1 MTRSETA
8 ATPATDS
15 YQPTEAFAQQQDE
28 RDPLAGYRERFCC
41 PQTPDGNRVMYFA
54 GNSLGLQPDKA
65 RQYVE
70 QEIEDWQTLAV
81 KAHLDGRTPWFSY
94 HEVLSESGARLVGA
108 KPGGGEVVFMNSL
121 TVNIHL
127 MLVTFYQ
134 PTKTRYK
141 IMVERPAFPS
151 DLYAVTTHMRTRGI
165 DPKDGLLQLAPRE
178 GEHTLRTEDIE
189 AVLDE
194 QGDEIALVMFGCPNF
209 YTGQVFDIE
218 RITAAGKSKGCAV
231 GFDLAHGAGN
241 IAPRLHDWD
250 VDFAMW
256 CSYKY
261 LNGGPGAV
269 GGCFVHERHGNN
281 LDLPRYAGWWGDDPQ
296 DRFQMHLQRP
306 FVPQGGADGWQ
317 LSNPPILAMAALRAS
332 LEMFDEAGIDT
343 LREKSKKLTGYLRFL
358 IERAGADGYEI
369 ITPSD
374 PDAQG
379 CQLSILVHDKPQE
392 RFQALL
398 DAGVICD
405 FREPNVIRVAPTPF
419 YNTFHE
425 AWRFAQILTG

>member
-8 ATPATDS
+8 ATPTTDS
-15 YQPTEAFAQQQDE
+15 YQPTEAFAIEQDK
-28 RDPLAGYRERFCC
+28 RDPLAAYRERFCC
-41 PQTPDGNRVMYFA
+41 PQTPDGKRVIYFA

-65 RQYVE
+65 RQYVQ
-70 QEIEDWQTLAV
+70 QEVEDWQTLAV

-94 HEVLSESGARLVGA
+94 HEVFSESGARLVGA
-108 KPGGGEVVFMNSL
+108 KPGAGEVVFMNSL
-121 TVNIHL
+121 SVNIHL

-134 PTKTRYK
+134 PSESRYK

-165 DPKDGLLQLAPRE
+165 DPKDGLLQLAPRD
-178 GEHTLRTEDIE
+178 GEHTILTEDIE
-189 AVLDE
+189 AALDE
-194 QGDEIALVMFGCPNF
+194 HGDEIALVMFGCPNF
-209 YTGQVFDIE
+209 YTGQVFDIQ
-218 RITAAGKSKGCAV
+218 RITAAAKSKGCAV

-241 IAPRLHDWD
+241 IAPQLHDWD

-269 GGCFVHERHGNN
+269 GGCFVHETHGNN

-306 FVPQGGADGWQ
+306 FVAQSGADGWQ

-332 LEMFDEAGIDT
+332 LELFDEAGIDK
-343 LREKSKKLTGYLRFL
+343 LRAKSKKLTGYLRFL
-358 IERAGADGYEI
+358 IERAGPDGCEI

-374 PDAQG
+374 PEAQG
-379 CQLSILVHDKPQE
+379 CQLSILVHDDPQA

-398 DAGVICD
+398 DASAVCD
-405 FREPNVIRVAPTPF
+405 FREPNIIRVAPTPL

-425 AWRFAQILTG
+425 AWQFAQILTG

>member
-1 MTRSETA
+1 MTRSEI
-8 ATPATDS
+8 ATTPTTDS
-15 YQPTEAFAQQQDE
+15 YQPTEAYAQQQDE
-28 RDPLAGYRERFCC
+28 RDPLAGYRERFGC
-41 PQTPDGNRVMYFA
+41 PQTADGNRVIYFA

-65 RQYVE
+65 RQYVQ
-70 QEIEDWQTLAV
+70 QEVEDWQTLAV

-94 HEVLSESGARLVGA
+94 HEVFSESGARLVGA
-108 KPGGGEVVFMNSL
+108 KPGAGEVVFMNSL

-151 DLYAVTTHMRTRGI
+151 DLYAVTTHMRTRGV
-165 DPKDGLLQLAPRE
+165 DPTDGLLQLAPRE
-178 GEHTLRTEDIE
+178 GEHTLRMEDIE
-189 AVLDE
+189 ATLDE
-194 QGDEIALVMFGCPNF
+194 HGDEIALVMFGCPNF

-218 RITAAGKSKGCAV
+218 RITALAKSKGCAV

-241 IAPRLHDWD
+241 IAPQLHDWD

-281 LDLPRYAGWWGDDPQ
+281 LDLPRYAGWWGDDPEG
-296 DRFQMHLQRP
+296 RFQMHLQRP
-306 FVPQGGADGWQ
+306 FVAQSGADGWQ

-332 LEMFDEAGIDT
+332 LEMFDEVGIGK

-374 PDAQG
+374 PEAQG

-398 DAGVICD
+398 DAGVVCD